1 MHASI
6 EQLLE
11 LRDEAAGASRQLR
24 SHVDGC
30 PRCAAELARLGEL
43 RDELQALAPVAPPG
57 DAWEKIVQ
65 RATSKSHTQ
74 RRHAP
79 RWPLALA
86 ASVVLALLVV
96 WLFPASRQEMPV
108 SVASGVTTPAV
119 SATAEL
125 VAESQRLERLL
136 HQFDYEPR
144 VVNAG
149 MADTIVALEDQI
161 AWVDYGLTA
170 GREAGLS
177 EREARALWQQRV
189 ELMNS
194 LVHVRYAQAQRI
206 DF

>member
-11 LRDEAAGASRQLR
+11 LRDAADGASGQLR
-24 SHVDGC
+24 GHVEGC
-30 PRCAAELARLGEL
+30 ARCAGEL
-43 RDELQALAPVAPPG
+43 QRLRSLRDDLRALEQVSPPA
-57 DAWEKIVQ
+57 DAWEKILE
-65 RATSKSHTQ
+65 RAASQPAAVPGQGS
-74 RRHAP
+74 

-86 ASVVLALLVV
+86 ASVALALLVA
-96 WLFPASRQEMPV
+96 WLLPRTPGEMPV
-108 SVASGVTTPAV
+108 SVDRAVTTPAA
-119 SATAEL
+119 SATADL

-149 MADTIVALEDQI
+149 TAGTIVALEDQI

-177 EREARALWQQRV
+177 ASEARALWQQRV